1 MNAPQHVPS
10 HPMAPQALAPAKVIL
25 GQEDS
30 YTGVPNKISHF
41 MTYLYR
47 STVAV
52 FLFLLFTVSA
62 GRLCAQGGQS
72 LEIWFQS
79 DRSGNTEIWKMNPDG
94 SALQQMTTNVAGSF
108 ASQPCPS
115 HDGTKI
121 AYFKGYGANLDLRI
135 MDGNGLNDRLVKTFP
150 LLQQQQVMDWLPD
163 NSQILIYNGPWCT
176 QIYSVSLDGSSQS
189 LFIDPAVVGRVSGS
203 YVRFSPDGQRVAF
216 TAGNPCQD
224 GELNTQVFVANYT
237 NGNVDLSSIAQVTK
251 STGGQG
257 IPVFSGDGSLIAAY
271 HNIDGGPS
279 AGHTYPINTIVF
291 GSSGETNITPNFYDA
306 DDTDWGGGGKILL
319 QARQTSDD
327 TFHIYSINGD
337 GSELTALTS
346 GSSTDALARW
356 RLVSSAPQILSQP
369 VSQTVSAGSSVTF
382 SVQASGQPKPTYQWQ
397 FGGID
402 IPGATNSSYQIPA
415 ASVANIG
422 LYDVNVSN
430 PVATVQSTNAALS
443 LLNVQL
449 FPGLILYGPTNGT
462 YNIQSIPV
470 LGGVT
475 NWTTLTNVT
484 LNNIQPFIFIDFG
497 SLTNGPKFY
506 RAELQ

>member
-1 MNAPQHVPS
+1 MKHLCRKIVAMS
-10 HPMAPQALAPAKVIL
+10 LSIL
-25 GQEDS
+25 
-30 YTGVPNKISHF
+30 F
-41 MTYLYR
+41 
-47 STVAV
+47 A
-52 FLFLLFTVSA
+52 VSA
-62 GRLCAQGGQS
+62 GRICAQGGQA
-72 LEIWFQS
+72 LEIWFES

-94 SALQQMTTNVAGSF
+94 SGLQQMTTNVAGSF

-121 AYFKGYGANLDLRI
+121 AYFKGYGGNLDLRI

-150 LLQQQQVMDWLPD
+150 LLPQQAVMDWLPD
-163 NSQILIYNGPWCT
+163 DSEILFYRGEWCT
-176 QIYSVSLDGSSQS
+176 LIYSVSLDGSSES
-189 LFIDPAVVGRVSGS
+189 LFIDPAVVGRISVS
-203 YVRFSPDGQRVAF
+203 YVRFSSDGQRVAF

-224 GELNTQVFVANYT
+224 GELNTQVFVANYA
-237 NGNVDLSSIAQVTK
+237 NKSVDLSSITQVTK
-251 STGGQG
+251 SKGGQG

-306 DDTDWGGGGKILL
+306 DDYDWGFGGKILL
-319 QARQTSDD
+319 QARQTADVS
-327 TFHIYSINGD
+327 FHIYSVNGD

-346 GSSTDALARW
+346 GANTDFNPRW
-356 RLVSSAPQILSQP
+356 RLVQSAPVILSQP

-397 FGGID
+397 FGGMD
-402 IPGATNSSYQIPA
+402 IPGATNTSYQVSSVTA
-415 ASVANIG
+415 ANVG
-422 LYDVNVSN
+422 VYDVKVSN
-430 PVATVQSTNAALS
+430 PVGNVRSTNVALL
-443 LLNVQL
+443 LLNVQF
-449 FPGLILYGPTNGT
+449 FPGLILYGPTNAT

-484 LNNIQPFIFIDFG
+484 LSNIQPFIFIDYG
-497 SLTNGPKFY
+497 SSANGQKYY
-506 RAELQ
+506 RALLQ